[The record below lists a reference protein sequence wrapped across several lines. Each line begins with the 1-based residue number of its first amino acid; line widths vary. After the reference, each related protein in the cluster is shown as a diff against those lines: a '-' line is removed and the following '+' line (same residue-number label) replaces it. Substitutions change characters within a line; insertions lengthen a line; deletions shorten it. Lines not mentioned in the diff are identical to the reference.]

1 MHILALL
8 SSLLLCLEEA
18 AIATQTSCIDAEPCS
33 TFLAA
38 RGLSLQGSHLEAA
51 DLQSRLSSFPL
62 PATQDP
68 AMANFMQ
75 QMSSPNYREDI
86 EAKMEALKEDPEMA
100 PIMKEIEE
108 GGPSAMMK

>member
-1 MHILALL
+1 M
-8 SSLLLCLEEA
+8 
-18 AIATQTSCIDAEPCS
+18 
-33 TFLAA
+33 
-38 RGLSLQGSHLEAA
+38 
-51 DLQSRLSSFPL
+51 
-62 PATQDP
+62 QDP